1 MTGLPSNGA
10 RRVNR
15 RVAGVALALIVG
27 AGALSGCAAPAPD
40 LDAAAAGQLQSRVL
54 AVTQAAAA
62 GDSPG
67 ALKQLDELTTA
78 LDTAAADGKVSF
90 KRHQSIKSSIDAVRN
105 DLNARIAQQQAA
117 KDAAAK
123 AAEEQKAAQAAR
135 DAAAKAAA
143 DQAAAD
149 QAAADQAAAQ
159 QAAQQ
164 AQQQGPG
171 KAKGGKKGGG

>member
-1 MTGLPSNGA
+1 MTGLSFTGA

-15 RVAGVALALIVG
+15 RVAGAALALIIG
-27 AGALSGCAAPAPD
+27 AGALGGCASPAPD
-40 LDAAAAGQLQSRVL
+40 LDTAAAGQLQSRVL

-62 GDSPG
+62 DDSPG

-123 AAEEQKAAQAAR
+123 AAEEEKAAQAAR
-135 DAAAKAAA
+135 DAAAKAAS

-149 QAAADQAAAQ
+149 QAAAQAAAQ

-171 KAKGGKKGGG
+171 KAKGGKKGG

>member
-1 MTGLPSNGA
+1 MTGLSFTGA

-15 RVAGVALALIVG
+15 RVAGAALALIVG
-27 AGALSGCAAPAPD
+27 AGALAGCASVSPD

-62 GDSPG
+62 DDSPG

-123 AAEEQKAAQAAR
+123 AAEEEKAAQAAR
-135 DAAAKAAA
+135 DAAAKAVA

-149 QAAADQAAAQ
+149 QAAAQQAQQ

-171 KAKGGKKGGG
+171 KAKGGKKGG

>member
-1 MTGLPSNGA
+1 MTGLSSNGA
-10 RRVNR
+10 RLVNR
-15 RVAGVALALIVG
+15 RVAAAALALIVS
-27 AGALSGCAAPAPD
+27 AGALGGCASPAPD

-62 GDSPG
+62 DDSPG

-123 AAEEQKAAQAAR
+123 AAEEEKAAQAAA

-149 QAAADQAAAQ
+149 QAAANQAAQ
-159 QAAQQ
+159 QAAAQQ
-164 AQQQGPG
+164 AQQQAPG

>member
-1 MTGLPSNGA
+1 MTGLSFTGA

-15 RVAGVALALIVG
+15 RVAGAALALIVG
-27 AGALSGCAAPAPD
+27 AGALAGCASVAPD

-62 GDSPG
+62 DDSPG

-105 DLNARIAQQQAA
+105 DLNTRIAQQQAA

-123 AAEEQKAAQAAR
+123 AAEEEKAAQAAR

-149 QAAADQAAAQ
+149 QAAAQQAQQ

-171 KAKGGKKGGG
+171 KAKGGKKGG